1 MEFVNDLKF
10 CRLCLIQQK
19 EYSNIRFVQIF
30 NNSLLADKLY
40 KCTSLKISTEDS
52 ILRYICCNCDDL
64 LTKFDEFID
73 MCRRSETLLTKKYK
87 KSLATGHD
95 VEKSVLNKEV
105 ISEYNRY
112 PDIKK
117 C

>member
-1 MEFVNDLKF
+1 
-10 CRLCLIQQK
+10 
-19 EYSNIRFVQIF
+19 
-30 NNSLLADKLY
+30 
-40 KCTSLKISTEDS
+40 
-52 ILRYICCNCDDL
+52 
-64 LTKFDEFID
+64 

-87 KSLATGHD
+87 NSLATGHT
-95 VEKSVLNKEV
+95 VEKSVLNKAV

>member
-1 MEFVNDLKF
+1 
-10 CRLCLIQQK
+10 
-19 EYSNIRFVQIF
+19 
-30 NNSLLADKLY
+30 
-40 KCTSLKISTEDS
+40 
-52 ILRYICCNCDDL
+52 
-64 LTKFDEFID
+64 

-87 KSLATGHD
+87 NSLATGD
-95 VEKSVLNKEV
+95 AVEKSVLNKEV